1 MLAGE
6 SLGAHMMDTK
16 IRAKVII
23 PTLLFLALT
32 LPALLIP
39 IVTGHEAD
47 PAPPPVDE
55 TAGAHPLDWGT
66 DGATND
72 FEWRVPQDEV
82 AARLDQYLGIEN
94 P

>member
-1 MLAGE
+1 
-6 SLGAHMMDTK
+6 MDMRV
-16 IRAKVII
+16 RAKVII
-23 PTLLFLALT
+23 PTLLFMAVT
-32 LPALLIP
+32 LPVLLIP
-39 IVTGHEAD
+39 IATGNRVD
-47 PAPPPVDE
+47 PASTPVDD